1 MTLHLVTAPATDS
14 ATTEASAEEL
24 PRCKGCSARM
34 RPYGTTEAQYPDT
47 CPTWGDNQCR
57 VCDYEACGKDPAD
70 RFIPVE
76 RVSYLASL
84 RAGIEAGRA
93 RRGIP
98 AEGSRAGRIPITE
111 FLEQI
116 S

>member
-1 MTLHLVTAPATDS
+1 MTLHLVNAPANDTTS
-14 ATTEASAEEL
+14 AEASAEEL
-24 PRCKGCSARM
+24 PRCKGCNARM
-34 RPYGTTEAQYPDT
+34 RPQGTTEAEYPET
-47 CPTWGDNQCR
+47 SPAWGNNQCR
-57 VCDYEACGKDPAD
+57 ICDYEACGKDPAD

-76 RVSYLASL
+76 RVNYLSSL
-84 RAGIEAGRA
+84 RAGIEASRH

-98 AEGSRAGRIPITE
+98 AHGSRAGRIPITE

>member
-1 MTLHLVTAPATDS
+1 MTLHLVIAPANDTS
-14 ATTEASAEEL
+14 TPEASADEL
-24 PRCKGCSARM
+24 PRCKGCNSRM
-34 RPYGTTEAQYPDT
+34 RPQGTTEAEHPDT
-47 CPTWGDNQCR
+47 VPVWGDNQCR
-57 VCDYEACGKDPAD
+57 ICDYEACGKDPAD

-76 RVSYLASL
+76 RVAYLASL
-84 RAGIEAGRA
+84 RSGIEASRQ

-98 AEGSRAGRIPITE
+98 TTGTRAGRIPLAE

>member
-1 MTLHLVTAPATDS
+1 MTLHLVTAPAISTG
-14 ATTEASAEEL
+14 TEASTEEL
-24 PRCKGCSARM
+24 PRCKGCNTRM
-34 RPYGTTEAQYPDT
+34 RPYGTTEDQHPGTSPA
-47 CPTWGDNQCR
+47 WGDNQCR
-57 VCDYEACGKDPAD
+57 ICDYEACGKDPED

-84 RAGIEAGRA
+84 RAGIEASRQ
-93 RRGIP
+93 RRGVP
-98 AEGSRAGRIPITE
+98 VEGSRAGRIPITE

>member
-1 MTLHLVTAPATDS
+1 MTLQLVATPVSAPAGSED
-14 ATTEASAEEL
+14 SAEEL
-24 PRCKGCSARM
+24 PRCKGCNSRM
-34 RPYGTTEAQYPDT
+34 RPQGTTEAEHPNT
-47 CPTWGDNQCR
+47 VPVWGDSQCR
-57 VCDYEACGKDPAD
+57 ICDYEACGKDPAN

-76 RVSYLASL
+76 RVNYLASL
-84 RAGIEAGRA
+84 RADIESSRQ

-98 AEGSRAGRIPITE
+98 VTGTRAGRVPITE

>member
-1 MTLHLVTAPATDS
+1 MSLHLVPALAAAES
-14 ATTEASAEEL
+14 FAAEEL
-24 PRCKGCSARM
+24 PRCKDCNTPM
-34 RPYGTTEAQYPDT
+34 RPYGTTEAQYPGT
-47 CPTWGDNQCR
+47 SPSWGNNQCR

-76 RVSYLASL
+76 RVGYLSSL
-84 RAGIEAGRA
+84 RAGIEAGRQ

-98 AEGSRAGRIPITE
+98 AEGARAGRIPITE